1 MTPPPETIESGY
13 PPKTFRFTGEWEQ
26 MNSHGQRG
34 SKTAFRNRRMV
45 WYPKYESD
53 DGEVI
58 LSAEFI
64 RLSDPEQDDIALAP

>member
-1 MTPPPETIESGY
+1 MTTPPETIQSGY
-13 PPKTFRFTGEWEQ
+13 PRKPFRFTGEWEK

-34 SKTAFRNRRMV
+34 SKAAVRNRRMV
-45 WYPKYESD
+45 WYPKYQSD

-58 LSAEFI
+58 LSYEFM